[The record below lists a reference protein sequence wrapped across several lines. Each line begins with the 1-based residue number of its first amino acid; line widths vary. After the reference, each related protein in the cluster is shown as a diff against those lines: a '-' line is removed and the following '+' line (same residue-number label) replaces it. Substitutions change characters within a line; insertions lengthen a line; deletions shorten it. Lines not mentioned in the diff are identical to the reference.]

1 MSLRR
6 VLLALAT
13 MLAVAG
19 TAASTGL
26 ARPLSAAGAAA
37 RAHVST
43 ASALPPAV
51 PALNA
56 TTEPLLPEA
65 QAIMRR
71 PASTWVRAQAL
82 RDLVRAHV
90 TGTCAIVAD
99 AFWRLSLN
107 VGLPIRRVQLTAN
120 GRNAYDT
127 HMTTEVWL
135 PGWRIWAIDDAFFGG
150 WWSDTRSA
158 HPTRPVPAA
167 VVHSAVR
174 AGKLSGLSWHDAGS
188 PLGVSALS
196 WYVDPRALFWIAY
209 YPMYVDG
216 HDWPSFVVTR
226 PADVA
231 VEGTYVTTG
240 DLLAASPSRTLP
252 VTAVQLAT
260 PSQAVRATPTS
271 PPPYARKLL
280 SRRRVTLA
288 GASGSWS
295 YAGGR
300 STFVVVRG
308 AGGRWLLT
316 VHGSPSP
323 LDEIAGVHL
332 SAISSESGQAT
343 VAVRGATPGAAYTIE
358 VWSART
364 MPASAVAAA
373 R

>member
-1 MSLRR
+1 M
-6 VLLALAT
+6 
-13 MLAVAG
+13 
-19 TAASTGL
+19 
-26 ARPLSAAGAAA
+26 
-37 RAHVST
+37 
-43 ASALPPAV
+43 
-51 PALNA
+51 
-56 TTEPLLPEA
+56 
-65 QAIMRR
+65 
-71 PASTWVRAQAL
+71 
-82 RDLVRAHV
+82 
-90 TGTCAIVAD
+90 AD

-158 HPTRPVPAA
+158 HPTRPVPAT
-167 VVHSAVR
+167 VR
-174 AGKLSGLSWHDAGS
+174 PRGGPLRQPRGFAGTTPGRRSSLRSTCTWTQS
-188 PLGVSALS
+188 
-196 WYVDPRALFWIAY
+196 ALFWIAY

-231 VEGTYVTTG
+231 VEGTYVTTS

-343 VAVRGATPGAAYTIE
+343 VAVRWATPGLTRGLVGEDDARERRRRSALTATPRRTASTTSVPAGALRAGCSRDIAVVALAGLVLLTGLVLISRASRFTIRSLRGRAAPR
-358 VWSART
+358 AC
-364 MPASAVAAA
+364 
-373 R
+373 

>member
-1 MSLRR
+1 
-6 VLLALAT
+6 
-13 MLAVAG
+13 
-19 TAASTGL
+19 
-26 ARPLSAAGAAA
+26 
-37 RAHVST
+37 
-43 ASALPPAV
+43 
-51 PALNA
+51 
-56 TTEPLLPEA
+56 
-65 QAIMRR
+65 MR
-71 PASTWVRAQAL
+71 
-82 RDLVRAHV
+82 RDLVRV
-90 TGTCAIVAD
+90 NVPGTCAIVAD

-226 PADVA
+226 SADVA
-231 VEGTYVTTG
+231 VEGTYVTAS
-240 DLLAASPSRTLP
+240 DLLAAPPFSALP
-252 VTAVQLAT
+252 VTAVPACV
-260 PSQAVRATPTS
+260 AVAGRFRGRRRIRCPTPTS
-271 PPPYARKLL
+271 CSGGGDAR
-280 SRRRVTLA
+280 R
-288 GASGSWS
+288 GNEGSWS